1 MVGKRYRL
9 NTPTLAIMVH
19 DGQHSSVTVP
29 AGDIVQVTDG
39 PLDENRLVEV
49 EWEGKVLL
57 MFAVD
62 LRERGEPVDED
73 EE

>member
-29 AGDIVQVTDG
+29 AGDVVKVTSG

-49 EWEGKVLL
+49 EWKGKVLL
-57 MFAVD
+57 MFAID

-73 EE
+73 ED